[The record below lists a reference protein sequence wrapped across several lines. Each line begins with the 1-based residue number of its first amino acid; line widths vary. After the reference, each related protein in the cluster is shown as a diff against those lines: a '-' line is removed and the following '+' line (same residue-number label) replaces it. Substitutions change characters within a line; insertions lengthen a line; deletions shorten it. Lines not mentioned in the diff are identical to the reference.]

1 MRTMVGTAAALAILF
16 VSMPAR
22 GEVRVGALAGA
33 NIATLHANMEDPDVI
48 FSAKTFLGAGAVVEV
63 GLSRHLS
70 VQLEPMYLQKGG
82 KILLRD
88 FFGSDASASV
98 RLSYVELP
106 VLLKVSKATGRMRP
120 YLILGPSVGYRTS
133 VRVKD
138 ETTGEEEDPAD
149 ADQNLRKLDFGV
161 SAGAGLAV
169 PAGRATV
176 FVESRYTWGLVN
188 LDKETEDPDLKLN
201 NRGIQVLAG
210 FTFPIGRR

>member
-1 MRTMVGTAAALAILF
+1 MRTMVGAAAGLAMLF
-16 VSMPAR
+16 VSMPAQ
-22 GEVRVGALAGA
+22 GGVRVGALAGA
-33 NIATLHANMEDPDVI
+33 NVATLDVNMEDPDVT
-48 FSAKTFLGAGAVVEV
+48 FRAKTFFAAGAVVEV

-70 VQLEPMYLQKGG
+70 LQLEPMYLQKGG
-82 KILLRD
+82 KIVIRD
-88 FFGSDASASV
+88 FFGEDASASV

-106 VLLKVSKATGRMRP
+106 VLLKVSKPTGRVRP
-120 YLILGPSVGYRTS
+120 YLVVGPSVGYRTS

-149 ADQNLRKLDFGV
+149 ADENLRKWDFGV
-161 SAGAGLAV
+161 TAGAGLAV

-188 LDKETEDPDLKLN
+188 LDKEDEDLTLK